1 MNKAYN
7 VTDAVR
13 RLSKPSVETD
23 RLLNRLIGE
32 GGSVKY
38 DGSSWMHFASQPLLA
53 ADVIESVDGSFMPGL
68 QFEDYLI
75 EKNLRDLHSR
85 YVQADRFGK
94 STDESKQVELSLES
108 FTNSLEACKTSAA
121 KLALAVEWV
130 GALVGQVESLTEAVE
145 GLIDREFGDAEQ

>member
-23 RLLNRLIGE
+23 RLLSRLIGE

-85 YVQADRFGK
+85 YVQADRFGE
-94 STDESKQVELSLES
+94 STDTNKQVELSLES
-108 FTNSLEACKTSAA
+108 FNHSLEACKTSAE
-121 KLALAVEWV
+121 KLALAVQWV
-130 GALVGQVESLTEAVE
+130 EALVGQVESLTAAVE
-145 GLIDREFGDAEQ
+145 GLIDREFGDAGQ